1 MHFKTLFAFIFII
14 FTLSNH
20 VIAGNP
26 YDLKNI
32 TYDLA
37 TGYYYNYPVEVY
49 AFDAIHTNGQFAPK
63 IFPSNPI
70 YIFLKD
76 LHDDISNGLQPNII
90 DFIPGDK
97 GYSDLKQAVI
107 VIGRKEND
115 PHITSYESLKRF
127 GNKLKIYFT
136 DIYLNLPV
144 VGFSAD
150 LTYPDDGPAKFGYYK
165 SGPVRYFDFGI
176 NPAGNATAPI
186 YHVLDKHYVTVSILP
201 STIPGFKDYSAMWSV
216 FNITVINLP
225 VKKITSLD
233 QVSDITPIY
242 SNNLVNCPIST
253 ISLKKRYEF
262 SILGTFYKIIE
273 YW

>member
-1 MHFKTLFAFIFII
+1 I

-26 YDLKNI
+26 YDLENI
-32 TYDLA
+32 TYDLE
-37 TGYYYNYPVEVY
+37 TGYYYDYPVEVY
-49 AFDAIHTNGQFAPK
+49 AFDAIHTNGQLVPK
-63 IFPSNPI
+63 FFPFNPI

-76 LHDDISNGLQPNII
+76 IHDDISNVLQPNII

-107 VIGRKEND
+107 VIGNNEKD
-115 PHITSYESLKRF
+115 PHITSYESLKR
-127 GNKLKIYFT
+127 L
-136 DIYLNLPV
+136 
-144 VGFSAD
+144 VGFSAE
-150 LTYPDDGPAKFGYYK
+150 LTYPDDGPAKFGYYNG
-165 SGPVRYFDFGI
+165 GPVRYFDFGI
-176 NPAGNATAPI
+176 NPIGNATAPI
-186 YHVLDKHYVTVSILP
+186 YHVLDKNYATISILP

-216 FNITVINLP
+216 FNITVIKLP
-225 VKKITSLD
+225 EKKITSLD

-242 SNNLVNCPIST
+242 SNNLVNCPISI

-262 SILGTFYKIIE
+262 SILGTFYKMIA